1 MQISEAKCEMS
12 KVFFVLKQRE
22 EMYFSSLVTLLSSA
36 QLDVLQPKSS

>member
-1 MQISEAKCEMS
+1 MQISEAKREMS

-22 EMYFSSLVTLLSSA
+22 EMYFSSLVSLLSSA